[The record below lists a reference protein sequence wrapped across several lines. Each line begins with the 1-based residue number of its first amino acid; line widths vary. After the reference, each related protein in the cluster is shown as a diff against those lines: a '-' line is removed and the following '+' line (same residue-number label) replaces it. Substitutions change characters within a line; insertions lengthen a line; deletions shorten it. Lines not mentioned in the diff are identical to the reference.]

1 MTALIMI
8 ALAGG
13 MTLAGEA
20 DVIKVEAH
28 HSSART
34 CTFHVKTKHVDRRWN
49 HYANKWDMVPSDG
62 AVVSTRTL
70 YHAHVSK

>member
-1 MTALIMI
+1 MRSGVTALVML

-13 MTLAGEA
+13 TALAGEA

-34 CTFHVKTKHVDRRWN
+34 YTFAD
-49 HYANKWDMVPSDG
+49 
-62 AVVSTRTL
+62 AVSS
-70 YHAHVSK
+70 ACE